1 GTGRGVLV
9 RDWRLAGG
17 FVVESLSTSA
27 DLTRVEAPVTA
38 AERSQRNGHRGGVI
52 WMTGLSG
59 SGKSTMLRCINR
71 LVEPSAGAIVV
82 DGTDVTGLNQK
93 DLLEFRR
100 HKFG

>member
-1 GTGRGVLV
+1 M

-59 SGKSTMLRCINR
+59 SGKSTIATALIRR
-71 LVEPSAGAIVV
+71 LTDRGAQAA
-82 DGTDVTGLNQK
+82 L
-93 DLLEFRR
+93 
-100 HKFG
+100 

>member
-1 GTGRGVLV
+1 ASGKTIGQNDVARITLTLTKPVALDRYAALAGTGRGVLV

-59 SGKSTMLRCINR
+59 S
-71 LVEPSAGAIVV
+71 
-82 DGTDVTGLNQK
+82 
-93 DLLEFRR
+93 
-100 HKFG
+100 